1 MPTIATRL
9 LGRRKSVPRPLM
21 LGVVG
26 DSGCGKS
33 TFVAGLHQLFGKN
46 RVTEICLDDY
56 HKYDRA
62 ERARRNITALD
73 PAANDLDRM
82 VEDLT
87 LLRAGKR
94 LRKPVYDHA
103 TGKFAHAETVT
114 PRPVIIVHGLF
125 TLFSPALIE
134 LFDLGLYLDPEESLR
149 LDWKI
154 ARDTGKRGYS
164 RQEVL
169 KQIADR
175 QPDAAAYIHPQKKAA
190 DLIISFRRPISLL
203 GNSELDVKLT
213 PCESWEWPRLQ
224 PEGAARWLIIPPGR
238 PLEISGQIDLFSA
251 EHIARAFVRSQS
263 PLFPN
268 LINEQHPLQG
278 LGLYQPGGA
287 KQPSKQSLPLA
298 LTQLLVAGRLVE
310 SSTFENKIVAS
321 SLIGDQ
327 ISARPIAVA

>member
-1 MPTIATRL
+1 MPIIATRL
-9 LGRRKSVPRPLM
+9 LGRRKPAPRPLM

-33 TFVAGLHQLFGKN
+33 TFVLGLHHLFGKN

-56 HKYDRA
+56 HRYDRA
-62 ERARRNITALD
+62 ERARRNISALD
-73 PAANDLDRM
+73 PAANDLDKM

-87 LLRAGKR
+87 LLRTGKR
-94 LRKPVYDHA
+94 IRKPVYDHA
-103 TGKFAHAETVT
+103 TGKFAHPETIT

-125 TLFSPALIE
+125 TLFSPEMAE
-134 LFDLGLYLDPEESLR
+134 LFDLGLYLDPEEGLR
-149 LDWKI
+149 QAWKI

-164 RQEVL
+164 REEVL
-169 KQIADR
+169 QQIADR
-175 QPDAAAYIHPQKKAA
+175 QPDAENYIHPQKKVA
-190 DLIISFRRPISLL
+190 DLIVSFRRPISLL

-268 LINEQHPLQG
+268 LLNEQRPLQG

-287 KQPSKQSLPLA
+287 KQPQKQSLPLA

-310 SSTFENKIVAS
+310 SGVETTE
-321 SLIGDQ
+321 
-327 ISARPIAVA
+327 PIAA